1 MVHKCC
7 RHARSEARARALRA
21 RAIPGT
27 ISDTPERNS
36 DREAIEEYPDRCLFE
51 ADVVAPKSIGTAMA
65 CNMGA
70 PLWKALSPETVRKLA
85 LENYERS
92 FDDGRRELRLA
103 GEHQNLGAQ
112 ALQ

>member
-1 MVHKCC
+1 MPVSKREQEPYVLVQFQELFPIHPSATVTAKL
-7 RHARSEARARALRA
+7 LRN
-21 RAIPGT
+21 IP
-27 ISDTPERNS
+27 I
-36 DREAIEEYPDRCLFE
+36 AVLFE

-103 GEHQNLGAQ
+103 VEHQNLGAQ

>member
-1 MVHKCC
+1 
-7 RHARSEARARALRA
+7 
-21 RAIPGT
+21 
-27 ISDTPERNS
+27 
-36 DREAIEEYPDRCLFE
+36 
-51 ADVVAPKSIGTAMA
+51 MA